1 MIPIRTRGNASTSRE
16 LKMREQ
22 DNRMTGIG
30 DGNEEVL
37 YIHRTPTL
45 DRCLDELRRKG
56 GVPSQVAQKAD
67 ELIRL
72 ITRTKDECLR
82 EQFRFT
88 RNGEYRMKYCR
99 KYDLGCGYRLVLL
112 QKGRHLVLLYAGTHD
127 DCFRWIEHNKKMD
140 YQIDDTTYSMPVR
153 YNPRADASVSG
164 SGLKREPPDDK
175 YEADLMSRINDR
187 ILRKVFSGLL
197 KQ

>member
-1 MIPIRTRGNASTSRE
+1 MG
-16 LKMREQ
+16 KQ
-22 DNRMTGIG
+22 DNRTNGID
-30 DGNEEVL
+30 DGNGEVL
-37 YIHRTPTL
+37 YVHRTPTL

-56 GVPSQVAQKAD
+56 GVPSQVAQRAD
-67 ELIRL
+67 GLIRL
-72 ITRTKDECLR
+72 ITRTKDERLR

-112 QKGRHLVLLYAGTHD
+112 QKGRHLILLYAGTHD

-140 YQIDDTTYSMPVR
+140 YQIDDTTYSIPVR
-153 YNPRADASVSG
+153 YNPGVDTPASG
-164 SGLKREPPDDK
+164 SGLKREPPDDE
-175 YEADLMSRINDR
+175 YEADLMSRIDDR
-187 ILRKVFSGLL
+187 VLRKVFSGLL

>member
-1 MIPIRTRGNASTSRE
+1 
-16 LKMREQ
+16 
-22 DNRMTGIG
+22 MTGI
-30 DGNEEVL
+30 DHSNDEVL
-37 YIHRTPTL
+37 YVYRTPTL

-112 QKGRHLVLLYAGTHD
+112 QKGRHLVLLYAGSHD

-153 YNPRADASVSG
+153 YNPRTDASVSG

-187 ILRKVFSGLL
+187 ILRKVFSGLVEP
-197 KQ
+197 

>member
-1 MIPIRTRGNASTSRE
+1 
-16 LKMREQ
+16 
-22 DNRMTGIG
+22 MTGI
-30 DGNEEVL
+30 DHSDHDVL
-37 YIHRTPTL
+37 YVHRTPTL

-140 YQIDDTTYSMPVR
+140 YQIDNTTCSMPVKR
-153 YNPRADASVSG
+153 TERPEDPASG
-164 SGLKREPPDDK
+164 KDLKGIFLVDK
-175 YEADLMSRINDR
+175 YEAELMSRINDR
-187 ILRKVFSGLL
+187 ILRKVFSGLVEHEHHDTDL
-197 KQ
+197 PCMES